1 MASEADILKALE
13 DLYGPGG
20 VSLAGKV
27 SGVMLSGAK
36 AYVSLLGDPAKPE
49 GWEAAR
55 ANAEKAIRALPGIEG
70 AVVTLTAE
78 RTAGQDNR
86 HRHPHNHGHSH
97 DHGHDHGHTHAPPPR
112 NPPRRGMAPA
122 LERIRFVIAV
132 ASGKGGVGKSTTAA
146 NLALGLAAQ
155 NWRVGLLDADIYG
168 PSAPRLFGL
177 SGKPQVEA
185 GKLIPLEAYGVKIM
199 SMGFLVDENV
209 PMVWRGPM
217 VTQALMQMLGEVAWG
232 DLDAL
237 VVDMPP
243 GTGDVQLTM
252 AQQAPISGAVIVS
265 TPQDLALID
274 ARRAVAMFKKVEAP
288 ILGIIENMS
297 YFLCPH
303 CGGRS
308 EIFAHGGAR
317 RDAEMMGVPFLGEAP
332 LDMMIRETSDSG
344 RPVVGA
350 APDSPQAAVYL
361 NLAAKVKTLLET
373 QKQRP
378 APEIVIG

>member
-1 MASEADILKALE
+1 VATEDDILKALE
-13 DLYGPGG
+13 NLYAPGG
-20 VSLAGKV
+20 VSIARAV
-27 SGVMLSGAK
+27 SGINLTGAK
-36 AYVSLLGDPAKPE
+36 AFVSLAGDPAKPE
-49 GWEAAR
+49 GWEMAR
-55 ANAEKAIRALPGIEG
+55 VNAEKAIKALPGIEA

-78 RTAGQDNR
+78 RAGGAAKAHD
-86 HRHPHNHGHSH
+86 HHHHHGHSH
-97 DHGHDHGHTHAPPPR
+97 AAPPQPQAR
-112 NPPRRGMAPA
+112 KGLAPA
-122 LERIRFVIAV
+122 LEKIRFIIVV
-132 ASGKGGVGKSTTAA
+132 ASGKGGVGKSTTSA

-155 NWRVGLLDADIYG
+155 GWRVGLLDADIYG

-177 SGKPQVEA
+177 HEKPKVEG
-185 GKLIPLEAYGVKIM
+185 GKLVPLEAYGVKIM
-199 SMGFLVDENV
+199 SMGFLVDENT

-217 VTQALMQMLGEVAWG
+217 VAQALTQMLGDVLWG

-252 AQQAPISGAVIVS
+252 AQQTPIAGAVIVS

-274 ARRAVAMFKKVEAP
+274 ARRAVAMFQKVEAP
-288 ILGIIENMS
+288 ILGVIENMS

-308 EIFAHGGAR
+308 EIFSHGGAR
-317 RDAEMMGVPFLGEAP
+317 HDAEQMGVPFLGEAP
-332 LDMMIRETSDSG
+332 LDMKIRETSDSG

-350 APDSPQAAVYL
+350 EPDSPQAAVYL

-373 QKQRP
+373 TKQRA
-378 APEIVIG
+378 APTIVVG

>member
-1 MASEADILKALE
+1 VATEDDILKALE
-13 DLYGPGG
+13 NLYAPGG
-20 VSLAGKV
+20 VSIARAV
-27 SGVMLSGAK
+27 SGINLTGAK
-36 AYVSLLGDPAKPE
+36 AFVSLAGDPAKPE
-49 GWEAAR
+49 GWEMAR
-55 ANAEKAIRALPGIEG
+55 VNAEKAIKALPGIEA

-78 RTAGQDNR
+78 RAAGAAKAHD
-86 HRHPHNHGHSH
+86 HHHHHGHSH
-97 DHGHDHGHTHAPPPR
+97 AAPPQPQAR
-112 NPPRRGMAPA
+112 KGLAPA
-122 LERIRFVIAV
+122 LEKIRFIIVV
-132 ASGKGGVGKSTTAA
+132 ASGKGGVGKSTTSA

-155 NWRVGLLDADIYG
+155 GWKVGLLDADIYG

-177 SGKPQVEA
+177 HEKPKVEG
-185 GKLIPLEAYGVKIM
+185 GKLVPLEAYGVKIM
-199 SMGFLVDENV
+199 SMGFLVDENT

-217 VTQALMQMLGEVAWG
+217 VAQALTQMLGDVLWG

-252 AQQAPISGAVIVS
+252 AQQTPIAGAVIVS

-274 ARRAVAMFKKVEAP
+274 ARRAVAMFQKVEAP
-288 ILGIIENMS
+288 ILGVIENMS

-308 EIFAHGGAR
+308 EIFSHGGAR
-317 RDAEMMGVPFLGEAP
+317 HDAEQMGVPFLGEAP
-332 LDMMIRETSDSG
+332 LDMKIRETSDSG

-350 APDSPQAAVYL
+350 EPDSPQAAVYL

-373 QKQRP
+373 TKQRA
-378 APEIVIG
+378 APTIVVG

>member
-1 MASEADILKALE
+1 MATEADILKALE
-13 DLYGPGG
+13 NLYGPGG
-20 VSLAGKV
+20 VSLANAV
-27 SGVMLSGAK
+27 SGVNLSGAK
-36 AYVSLLGDPAKPE
+36 AFVSLSGDPAKPE

-55 ANAEKAIRALPGIEG
+55 VNAEKAIRAVPGIEA

-78 RTAGQDNR
+78 RAAGSTKPTS
-86 HRHPHNHGHSH
+86 HHHHHGHSH
-97 DHGHDHGHTHAPPPR
+97 AAPPP
-112 NPPRRGMAPA
+112 PQRRGMSPT
-122 LERIRFVIAV
+122 LDRIRHIVVV

-168 PSAPRLFGL
+168 PSAPRLFDL
-177 SGKPQVEA
+177 HEKPKVEG
-185 GKLIPLEAYGVKIM
+185 GKLVPLEAYGIKIM
-199 SMGFLVDENV
+199 SMGFLVDENT

-217 VTQALMQMLGEVAWG
+217 VAQALTQLLGEVAWG

-252 AQQAPISGAVIVS
+252 AQQTPIAGAVIVS

-274 ARRAVAMFKKVEAP
+274 ARRAVAMFQKVEAP

-308 EIFAHGGAR
+308 EIFSHGGAR
-317 RDAEMMGVPFLGEAP
+317 HDAEKLGVPFLGEAP
-332 LDMMIRETSDSG
+332 LDMKIRETSDSG
-344 RPVVGA
+344 KPVVGA
-350 APDSPQAAVYL
+350 EPNSPQAAVYL

-373 QKQRP
+373 TKPRA
-378 APEIVIG
+378 APNIVVG

>member
-1 MASEADILKALE
+1 VATEADILKALE
-13 DLYGPGG
+13 NLYAPGG
-20 VSLAGKV
+20 ISIARAV
-27 SGVMLSGAK
+27 SGINLSGAK
-36 AYVSLLGDPAKPE
+36 AYVSLAGDPAKPE
-49 GWEAAR
+49 GWEMAR
-55 ANAEKAIRALPGIEG
+55 ANAEKAIKALPGIE
-70 AVVTLTAE
+70 AAIVTLTAE
-78 RTAGQDNR
+78 RAAGAAKAHD
-86 HRHPHNHGHSH
+86 HHHHDHGHSH
-97 DHGHDHGHTHAPPPR
+97 AAPPPPQAR
-112 NPPRRGMAPA
+112 KGLAPA
-122 LERIRFVIAV
+122 LEKIRHIIVV
-132 ASGKGGVGKSTTAA
+132 ASGKGGVGKSTTSA

-155 NWRVGLLDADIYG
+155 GWKVGLLDADIYG

-177 SGKPQVEA
+177 HEKPKVEN

-199 SMGFLVDENV
+199 SMGFLVEENT

-217 VTQALMQMLGEVAWG
+217 VAQALSQLLGEVAWG

-252 AQQAPISGAVIVS
+252 AQQTPIAGAVIVS

-274 ARRAVAMFKKVEAP
+274 ARRAVAMFQKVEAP

-317 RDAEMMGVPFLGEAP
+317 HDAEKMGVPFLGEAP
-332 LDMMIRETSDSG
+332 LDMKIRETSDAG

-350 APDSPQAAVYL
+350 EPESPLAAVYL

-373 QKQRP
+373 TKQRP
-378 APEIVIG
+378 APTIVVG

>member
-1 MASEADILKALE
+1 MANEADILKALE
-13 DLYGPGG
+13 NLYGPGG

-36 AYVSLLGDPAKPE
+36 AYVSLNGDPSKPE

-55 ANAEKAIRALPGIEG
+55 VNAEKAIRALAGIEA

-78 RTAGQDNR
+78 RRPASAG
-86 HRHPHNHGHSH
+86 GA
-97 DHGHDHGHTHAPPPR
+97 GHDHHHHHHDHDHAPAAAPR
-112 NPPRRGMAPA
+112 QPPRRGMIPA
-122 LERIRFVIAV
+122 LEKIRFVIAV

-177 SGKPQVEA
+177 HEKPKVVE
-185 GKLIPLEAYGVKIM
+185 GKLIPPEAYGIKVM
-199 SMGFLVDENV
+199 SMGFLIDENV

-232 DLDAL
+232 DLDVL

-252 AQQAPISGAVIVS
+252 AQQAHLAGAVIVS

-274 ARRAVAMFKKVEAP
+274 ARRAVAMFQKVETP

-317 RDAEMMGVPFLGEAP
+317 HDAAQMGVPFLGEAP
-332 LDMMIRETSDSG
+332 LDIKIRETSDAG

-350 APDSPQAAVYL
+350 EPDSPQAGVYL

-373 QKQRP
+373 QKQRA
-378 APEIVIG
+378 APNIVMG